1 MLNCAHCTQIMVS
14 LDLNKDMSKGM
25 QTKKPLKNVTIML

>member
-25 QTKKPLKNVTIML
+25 QTKKPVKNETIML